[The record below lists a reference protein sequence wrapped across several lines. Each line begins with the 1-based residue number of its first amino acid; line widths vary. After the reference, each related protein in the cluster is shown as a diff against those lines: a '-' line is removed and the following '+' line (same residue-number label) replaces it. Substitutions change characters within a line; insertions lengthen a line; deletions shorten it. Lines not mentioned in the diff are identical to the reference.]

1 MSVERRF
8 SPATISKYQDNVG
21 WFVRDVGNLPLADI
35 RLEHFIALKSR
46 MDARGAR
53 EARVASLIFAMKS
66 LLTYAQDVLGI
77 PVMDLRRIRT
87 PRSPRRQVLYLSS
100 EEIRRFLGAIPL
112 QVFWTQQPRTSGYCF
127 RALVEVL
134 LTSAM
139 RISEALAMDRQ
150 SIDFAKREAV
160 IVGKGNKQRTAFFTE
175 GALEWLRRYLD
186 IRKDSNP
193 ALFAT
198 GTGHLLKVSSAEAM
212 FRRTSKRAGLEKH
225 VTPHMLRHTAAT
237 RLLHNGCPIGFIKEV
252 LGHERLET
260 TCRFYLG
267 VLDKADTQ
275 TAFTRYMN
283 YDLNETTAGTQ
294 QGSDGD
300 LSIAPS
306 CGSTTL
312 DP

>member
-8 SPATISKYQDNVG
+8 SPTTISKYQDNVR

-66 LLTYAQDVLGI
+66 LLTYARDILGI
-77 PVMDLRRIRT
+77 PVMDVRRIRA
-87 PRSPRRQVLYLSS
+87 PRSPRRQVLYLSN
-100 EEIRRFLGAIPL
+100 EEIKRFQGAIPL
-112 QVFWTQQPRTSGYCF
+112 QAFWTQQPRTRGYCF
-127 RALVEVL
+127 RALVETL

-139 RISEALAMDRQ
+139 RISEALGMDRG
-150 SIDFAKREAV
+150 SIDFAKGEAV
-160 IVGKGNKQRTAFFTE
+160 IVGKGNKQRTVFFTE

-186 IRKDSNP
+186 IRKDSSP

-198 GTGHLLKVSSAEAM
+198 STGQRLKVFSAEAM
-212 FRRTSKRAGLEKH
+212 FRRTSKRAGLDKH
-225 VTPHMLRHTAAT
+225 VSPHMLRHTAAT

-267 VLDKADTQ
+267 VLDKADTKK
-275 TAFTRYMN
+275 AFTKYMD
-283 YDLNETTAGTQ
+283 YDLEERPGGTE
-294 QGSDGD
+294 QGSGSD

-306 CGSTTL
+306 CGATIL